1 MLIVA
6 LGSGSLTLLGE
17 TIRSTLIL
25 VTAVWASVVLAE
37 AERDAGRRYEF
48 GVGKLEQAGKLMIA
62 LALAVAAL
70 LLARRAFGL
79 IGVGTSEAG
88 PLDLALA
95 ATANAAHTVRV
106 GSSLWARST
115 TAKAREEQP
124 ASGVP
129 SPVAASSFLSLL
141 IVQTM
146 LTVAALAR
154 DPAIALAADASGAIF
169 VALLMMLAGVRM
181 LWEAVLD
188 LIDHP
193 LRGEAEQAIAQL
205 LLEQGIHAEELIGM
219 RSRRAGRHL
228 FVELTLDPSQ
238 ANSVDDVRQRLARV
252 QRSLEDRLDGLDLAI
267 RLQVPEAEHGPRPA
281 GRSGE
286 RR

>member
-37 AERDAGRRYEF
+37 AKRDAGRRYEF
-48 GVGKLEQAGKLMIA
+48 GVGKLEQAGNLMIA

-88 PLDLALA
+88 PLGLALA

-106 GSSLWARST
+106 GSSIWARST

-124 ASGVP
+124 TSGVP
-129 SPVAASSFLSLL
+129 SPVAASRFLSLL

-169 VALLMMLAGVRM
+169 VALLMMVAGVRM

-193 LRGEAEQAIAQL
+193 LRGESEQAIAQL
-205 LLEQGIHAEELIGM
+205 LLEQGMHAKELIGM

-228 FVELTLDPSQ
+228 FVELTLDSSQ

-252 QRSLEDRLDGLDLAI
+252 QRGLEDRLDGLDLAI
-267 RLQVPEAEHGPRPA
+267 RLQVPEVEHGPWPA